1 MTSQLKVDRI
11 SPATGSEIT
20 IDGFSSD
27 QPAFYT
33 EVSTGNQDV
42 ANAVET
48 KVILSSTAQ
57 RIDTH
62 SLLDADGRCTIT
74 ADTAG
79 IWRFTGQVTGF
90 YVNSSKHL
98 EKVIAM
104 IHKNGSKI
112 TNEGSDSMMDI
123 GGPWGMS
130 AQAQTVTL
138 IAEVSAGDYIELYGN
153 VQYSSIG
160 TASPVQI
167 LQRSTNFSGNRIS
180 S

>member
-11 SPATGSEIT
+11 SPATGSEII

-33 EVSTGNQDV
+33 EISTGNQDL

-79 IWRFTGQVTGF
+79 IWRFTGQVNGY
-90 YVNSSKHL
+90 YVNSQQHL
-98 EKVIAM
+98 QKVFAM

-112 TNEGSDSMMDI
+112 TNEGSDSMVDAP
-123 GGPWGMS
+123 GGGVLKS
-130 AQAQTVTL
+130 QTQTVTV
-138 IAEVSAGDYIELYGN
+138 IAEVSAGDYIELYGS
-153 VQYSSIG
+153 VQYAS
-160 TASPVQI
+160 TASPMQI
-167 LQRSTNFSGNRIS
+167 AQRSTNFSGNRIS